1 LRLLSDERYPRSER
15 KKQEEDEMEAERVQM
30 EKNRRDTA
38 RVTRTEQ
45 DVARKAKKDAEIA
58 SVVAAWAK
66 CGGGCMCLRVYFG
79 RELLTCPV
87 KGLKK
92 CGVCG
97 DIKKSVS
104 AKRACVAA
112 RW

>member
-1 LRLLSDERYPRSER
+1 
-15 KKQEEDEMEAERVQM
+15 MEAERFQM

-58 SVVAAWAK
+58 SVVTAWAK
-66 CGGGCMCLRVYFG
+66 CGGGRTCLRVYFG

-92 CGVCG
+92 YGVCC
-97 DIKKSVS
+97 DIEKI
-104 AKRACVAA
+104 RLC
-112 RW
+112 